1 LTDDQEPGE
10 EDLAALMVAY
20 QSGELAAFERLYAG
34 LAPPLRQYL
43 RSLTFDVATAED
55 LLQETFLQLHRSR
68 RTYRP
73 PRPVRPWAF
82 SIARN
87 VYRMD
92 RRSDGRRRRHEEP
105 AEEDL
110 PEIPVPAAA
119 EGLAGRLEVRRA
131 LAGLP
136 SEGRESLLLHHVWG
150 FSFGEIGGLLGIR
163 GGTAK
168 LRAHRALT
176 ALKRIMA
183 GTNDS
188 E

>member
-1 LTDDQEPGE
+1 
-10 EDLAALMVAY
+10 MVAY
-20 QSGELAAFERLYAG
+20 QRGELAAFERLYAG

-43 RSLTFDVATAED
+43 RALTFDAATAED

-92 RRSDGRRRRHEEP
+92 RRSDGRRRRHEAP
-105 AEEDL
+105 AEEDV

-119 EGLAGRLEVRRA
+119 DGLAGRLEVRRA
-131 LAGLP
+131 LAGLS

-176 ALKRIMA
+176 ALRSLLGA
-183 GTNDS
+183 S
-188 E
+188 EKNEDRNERR

>member
-1 LTDDQEPGE
+1 MDE
-10 EDLAALMVAY
+10 EDLTALMVAY
-20 QSGELAAFERLYAG
+20 QAGALAAFERLYAR
-34 LAPPLRQYL
+34 LAAPLRQYL
-43 RSLTFDVATAED
+43 RSLTLNPATAED
-55 LLQETFLQLHRSR
+55 LLQEAFLQIHRSR
-68 RTYRP
+68 HTYRP
-73 PRPVRPWAF
+73 PLPVEPWAF

-92 RRSDGRRRRHEEP
+92 RRTAGRRGRHEVP
-105 AEEDL
+105 AAEDV

-119 EGLAGRLEVRRA
+119 EGFAGRLQVRRA
-131 LAGLP
+131 LVRLP
-136 SEGRESLLLHHVWG
+136 AEGREALLLHHVWG

-176 ALKRIMA
+176 ALREDL
-183 GTNDS
+183 NDGG